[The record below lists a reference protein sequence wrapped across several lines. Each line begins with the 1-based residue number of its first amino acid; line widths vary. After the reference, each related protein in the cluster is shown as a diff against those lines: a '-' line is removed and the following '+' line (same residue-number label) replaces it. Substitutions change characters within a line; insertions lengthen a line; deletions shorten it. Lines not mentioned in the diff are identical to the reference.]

1 MTTMRLPPVQII
13 SNSEYFVSGDVT
25 IHETAVI
32 APGVI
37 LQAAPHSQI
46 IIGEGVCVGKG
57 TVINAYGGNIDIE
70 AGATLGAGVLIIGR
84 TRIGQDACVGALTT
98 ILNTSIESLS
108 LIPAG
113 SLLGD
118 TSRAW
123 DGQMEGNETESLQ
136 EPTPSAPT
144 SATKTSET
152 EIPSPWDTDEQD
164 TATTSPESSD
174 QTQPL
179 SVSDKQETELQPEV
193 EPETLEFVPSS
204 VEHNGIAA
212 QKMPVVGQV
221 YINQLLVTLFPE
233 REAFRKATQK
243 E

>member
-1 MTTMRLPPVQII
+1 MRLPPVQII

-46 IIGEGVCVGKG
+46 MIGEGVCLGKG
-57 TVINAYGGNIDIE
+57 TVINAYAGNIDIE
-70 AGATLGAGVLIIGR
+70 TGATLGAGVLIIGR
-84 TRIGQDACVGALTT
+84 ARIGQDACVGALST
-98 ILNTSIESLS
+98 ILNTNIESLS
-108 LIPAG
+108 LIPPG

-118 TSRAW
+118 TSRTW
-123 DGQMEGNETESLQ
+123 EGKTETNETESLKEQ
-136 EPTPSAPT
+136 PIPNSPV
-144 SATKTSET
+144 SST

-164 TATTSPESSD
+164 TTTSQETSE
-174 QTQPL
+174 QVQPP
-179 SVSDKQETELQPEV
+179 SVPNKSETELQPEV
-193 EPETLEFVPSS
+193 EPETLEFVPNPI
-204 VEHNGIAA
+204 ENKEIAA
-212 QKMPVVGQV
+212 QKTPVVGQV

>member
-1 MTTMRLPPVQII
+1 MRLPPVQII
-13 SNSEYFVSGDVT
+13 SNSEYFMSGDVT

-57 TVINAYGGNIDIE
+57 TVINAYAGNIEVE

-84 TRIGQDACVGALTT
+84 ARIGQDACVGALTT

-108 LIPAG
+108 LIPPG

-118 TSRAW
+118 TSRA
-123 DGQMEGNETESLQ
+123 GNDNTVVSQTETPK
-136 EPTPSAPT
+136 EPTISQLSPSE
-144 SATKTSET
+144 S
-152 EIPSPWDTDEQD
+152 EIPSPWDEQD
-164 TATTSPESSD
+164 TTTTSQETSE
-174 QTQPL
+174 QVQPP
-179 SVSDKQETELQPEV
+179 SVTDKSETELQPEV
-193 EPETLEFVPSS
+193 EPETLDFISVP
-204 VEHNGIAA
+204 VENNGIAT
-212 QKMPVVGQV
+212 QKTPVVGQV

-233 REAFRKATQK
+233 REAFRRARQK